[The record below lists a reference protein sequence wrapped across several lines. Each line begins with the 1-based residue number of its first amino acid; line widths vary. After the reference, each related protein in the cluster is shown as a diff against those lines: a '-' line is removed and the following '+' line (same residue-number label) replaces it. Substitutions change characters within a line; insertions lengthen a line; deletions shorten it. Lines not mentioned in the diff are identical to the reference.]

1 LVESI
6 EKYHRSVNRAQIA
19 DLMARMT
26 GGQTELV
33 SYDEVARRL
42 KAYQQKEMG
51 THMVPLEQIVGS
63 VGRYRDFT
71 RAFLPR
77 TAVNAERWA
86 RVDAVFQSLEGY
98 PPIDLFKIG
107 EVYFVRDGNHRVS
120 VARANGLTHIEAY
133 VTELETA
140 IDLTLEDF
148 ERDQWLRKV
157 ERAAFL
163 KETGLDELRPGHGI
177 ELTEAGR
184 YEHLLH
190 HIEVHHYLGNL
201 DRTQAGDE
209 RQLDWDEA
217 VASWYDNVYLPVV
230 EAVHRF
236 NILKDFPKRTEA
248 DLYLWLAFH
257 REELAKRFGL
267 APLSPETAVTTFMTV
282 HSDQPFQR
290 ALRTMRFR
298 LYQALG
304 NHHKPFGMSEDDLAE
319 ARARYDAGERTLAEV
334 EAGQESALESEV
346 GKRADAL
353 LADLLAG
360 SASAADSEGWS
371 AADPDMA
378 DELAL
383 KDEAMRGWQHW
394 PVG

>member
-1 LVESI
+1 MPHAQPVLAESI
-6 EKYHRSVNRAQIA
+6 DKYHRSVSRAQIA
-19 DLMARMT
+19 ALMAKVS
-26 GGQTELV
+26 GGRNELL

-51 THMVPLEQIVGS
+51 TQLVPLERIVGS

-86 RVDAVFQSLEGY
+86 RVDAIFQSLEGY

-120 VARANGLTHIEAY
+120 VARANGLKQIEAY
-133 VTELETA
+133 VTEIATDV
-140 IDLTLEDF
+140 DLTLEDF
-148 ERDQWLRKV
+148 ERDQWLLKL

-163 KETGLDELRPGHGI
+163 KETNLDELRPDHGI

-190 HIEVHHYLGNL
+190 HIEVHHYLSNL
-201 DRTQAGDE
+201 DRGRVRDE
-209 RQLDWDEA
+209 HQLDWDEA
-217 VASWYDNVYLPVV
+217 VTSWYDNVYLPVV
-230 EAVHRF
+230 DAARRF
-236 NILKDFPKRTEA
+236 DILKEFPKRTEA

-267 APLSPETAVTTFMTV
+267 APLSPETAAATFKTV

-304 NHHKPFGMSEDDLAE
+304 DPDKPYGMSEADVAE
-319 ARARYDAGERTLAEV
+319 ARARHDAGERTLGEV
-334 EAGQESALESEV
+334 ESEAETASDYEADTESGFGVSSTELLAELE
-346 GKRADAL
+346 
-353 LADLLAG
+353 ADLLA
-360 SASAADSEGWS
+360 APDRAAQMTEEP
-371 AADPDMA
+371 AA
-378 DELAL
+378 
-383 KDEAMRGWQHW
+383 
-394 PVG
+394 